1 MAIVSATL
9 EQLDQYGSLDSLS
22 FSLDNAQYVDYKNP
36 NLDHK
41 NCHTKPPKTL

>member
-36 NLDHK
+36 NLDQLD
-41 NCHTKPPKTL
+41 NWLSLDA